1 MKYSH
6 KTWLGAVE
14 ATAVSLA
21 VLLIFLFFNYP
32 AASAVQKIRVTDT
45 LNRTVE
51 LKHPAV
57 RIICLSKAHAENITA
72 IRGSRQIIGVIYS
85 TDPRWVD
92 KRVKRLSANPTA
104 AQMAELRPDLVVAD
118 IEWARGNMRI
128 LKELDKKGIPCA
140 VLEVPKLIAFADYIE
155 KLGTLTGRTREAELA
170 LAQQENELYK
180 AKLRSDGKKHPG
192 VFVLG
197 GADFSTCEPFS
208 WGARIITSCGARLV
222 TGKELPTIDAAPWMV
237 QFGPEKLAEAGKNVD
252 VIITLTGGERGL
264 PALHASDL
272 TRDPRFKSLPAV
284 RNGRIYE
291 MSDTDLNLPS
301 LVRLESTLRECE
313 KILYDRKK

>member
-1 MKYSH
+1 M
-6 KTWLGAVE
+6 LEAVGSV
-14 ATAVSLA
+14 AAVLA

-32 AASAVQKIRVTDT
+32 AAASVQKIKVTDT
-45 LNRTVE
+45 LNRTVA

-72 IRGSRQIIGVIYS
+72 IRGVRQIVGVVYS

-92 KRVKRLSANPTA
+92 KRVKRLSANPTV

-118 IEWARGNMRI
+118 IEWARGNMKI
-128 LKELDKKGIPCA
+128 LKELDKKGVPCA
-140 VLEVPKLIAFADYIE
+140 VFEVPKLVAFADYIE
-155 KLGTLTGRTREAELA
+155 KLGILTGRSKEAEQA

-180 AKLRSDGKKHPG
+180 AKLRSDGRKHPG

-222 TGKELPTIDAAPWMV
+222 AERDLPTIDAAPWMV

-252 VIITLTGGERGL
+252 IIITLTGVERGV
-264 PALHASDL
+264 PALRASDL
-272 TRDPRFKSLPAV
+272 TRDPRFKNLPAV
-284 RNGRIYE
+284 KNGRIYE
-291 MSDTDLNLPS
+291 MKDADLNLPS
-301 LVRLESTLRECE
+301 LIRLESTLMKCE
-313 KILYDRKK
+313 KIFSNRKK